1 MLAQE
6 LTAETRLA
14 EALGLLEEVSLLLMR
29 VNGSHPDLIDL
40 QLRVHNFVQVT
51 DGPPIGEV
59 VQRGQDL
66 REAVGRFGFNIADP
80 IVATAWADLIT
91 ALDVIFPQE
100 VPYLSAA

>member
-14 EALGLLEEVSLLLMR
+14 EALGLLEEVSLMLMR

-40 QLRVHNFVQVT
+40 QLRVRDFIQVT
-51 DGPPIGEV
+51 DGAPIGEV

-66 REAVGRFGFNIADP
+66 REAVERFGFNIADP

-100 VPYLSAA
+100 VPLLPAA